1 MQATLLAEAATQ
13 GAAPATGEAVPEQMQ
28 LLQTIAR
35 SLAKVERELEELKAS
50 QEELKNELAKVSEQN
65 PPKTATAP
73 AQSTPSLRKSERM
86 APHERARPK
95 GRRDDWYYSD
105 WW

>member
-1 MQATLLAEAATQ
+1 
-13 GAAPATGEAVPEQMQ
+13 MQ

-50 QEELKNELAKVSEQN
+50 QEEMKNEIAKVSEQN
-65 PPKTATAP
+65 LPKTATAP